1 MIQKNLIV
9 VLFLLGLSCIQSKE
23 IIENF
28 KLNSNKI
35 SCPMLSEKC
44 QTFVAVKNSLKFN
57 ITMLKR
63 YLFLE
68 FFFFDKFKRIFE

>member
-1 MIQKNLIV
+1 
-9 VLFLLGLSCIQSKE
+9 
-23 IIENF
+23 
-28 KLNSNKI
+28 
-35 SCPMLSEKC
+35 MLSEKC